1 VIIDIDRIRMNS
13 SKELPDYSQPD
24 EFITAPL
31 LVLVPPK
38 GNVNSL
44 EGFATSLYARF
55 EKLSLTVRELE
66 GGRQGGGG
74 NLERYLLERDMIREV
89 LAWLAITPEETP

>member
-1 VIIDIDRIRMNS
+1 MNS

-31 LVLVPPK
+31 LVLVPAK
-38 GNVNSL
+38 GNVNAL

-66 GGRQGGGG
+66 GGGQGGA
-74 NLERYLLERDMIREV
+74 NLERFIAERDMIREV